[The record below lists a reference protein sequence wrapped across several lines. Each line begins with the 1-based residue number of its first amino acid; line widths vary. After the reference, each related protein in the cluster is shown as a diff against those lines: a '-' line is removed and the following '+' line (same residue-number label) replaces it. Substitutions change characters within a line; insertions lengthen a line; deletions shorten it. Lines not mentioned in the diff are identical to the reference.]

1 MSLKDIY
8 CQERGLDVLQRAY
21 FADRV
26 AHAYIF
32 AGPTGVGRF
41 TTAQAWAKMLLCEKP
56 KKTKTF
62 ADSCG
67 KCASCT
73 VFDVG
78 THPDLKV
85 ITKELIEFTDKGK
98 GKTTP
103 IDLPIDVIREFLIE
117 KAAERPMMSKHSVYI
132 VKEAERLNR
141 NSQNALLKL
150 LEEPPK
156 HCFIILLCSKTENLL
171 PTTLS
176 RCQVVRFG
184 AVDEDRIVEKLTDLC
199 VDQDEAI
206 YWARFSEGS
215 MGTALNWANLKL
227 KDESCYDIKR
237 QLVKSLADQTLGDSL
252 ELAEWFCK
260 ASAMISKSLAAH
272 HEKVSKKSLTRQAQ
286 KGLMKMAV
294 CAFVDAMKTH
304 LGKDDILTNFD
315 QQSQIKKLAGKN
327 DIEQTAGKIEKTY
340 ENLRWIDASVNEKL
354 IFEELLLN
362 YAV

>member
-8 CQERGLDVLQRAY
+8 CQERGIDVLQRAY
-21 FADRV
+21 FANRV

-32 AGPTGVGRF
+32 AGPAGVGRF
-41 TTAQAWAKMLLCEKP
+41 TTAQQWAKMLLCENADV
-56 KKTKTF
+56 TNQF

-67 KCASCT
+67 HCASCE
-73 VFDVG
+73 VFDG
-78 THPDLKV
+78 GAHPDLK
-85 ITKELIEFTDKGK
+85 IIRKELITFTKDGK
-98 GKTTP
+98 NKTTP

-117 KAAERPMMSKHSVYI
+117 KASERPMMSKHSVYI
-132 VKEAERLNR
+132 IKEAERLN
-141 NSQNALLKL
+141 NASQNALLKL

-156 HCFIILLCSKTENLL
+156 HCFIILLCSQTEKLL

-199 VDQDEAI
+199 VDQDEAM

-215 MGTALNWANLKL
+215 IGTALSWANLKL
-227 KDESCYDIKR
+227 KDQSCYDIKR
-237 QLVKSLADQTLGDSL
+237 QLVNSLATQTLGSSL
-252 ELAEWFCK
+252 EMAEWFCK
-260 ASAMISKSLAAH
+260 ASATISKGLAAH
-272 HEKVSKKSLTRQAQ
+272 HEKVSKKTLTRQAQ
-286 KGLMKMAV
+286 KGLLKMAI
-294 CAFVDAMKTH
+294 CAFSDAMKVH
-304 LGKDDILTNFD
+304 LGREEALANFD
-315 QQSQIKKLAGKN
+315 QEKQIKRLAERN
-327 DIEQTAGKIEKTY
+327 DIEQSAGKIEKTY